1 MNLYVD
7 RVKLFCESLSS
18 VAAAASPG
26 VKAKSPD
33 LHGLTGNKLSP
44 KLLLNGRHFCR
55 RTSKRQKCRNEM
67 PKQRNKCKRNSAA
80 AEEKCRN
87 EMPKQRN
94 KSKRN
99 SAGAEEHDCNRR
111 ALCQERISRLPQT
124 IVPTHHQPNIGH
136 VRLRDIDAVGG
147 AHDDGDE
154 LLSAI
159 AKVSLV

>member
-1 MNLYVD
+1 VFGFSHTGSG
-7 RVKLFCESLSS
+7 RVKAVGENCPYEFLRGSSQAFLESLSS

-33 LHGLTGNKLSP
+33 LYGLTGNKLSP
-44 KLLLNGRHFCR
+44 KLLLNGRHSCR

-67 PKQRNKCKRNSAA
+67 PKQRNKSKRNSAA
-80 AEEKCRN
+80 
-87 EMPKQRN
+87 
-94 KSKRN
+94 
-99 SAGAEEHDCNRR
+99 AEEHDCNRR
-111 ALCQERISRLPQT
+111 AICQERISRLPQT

-147 AHDDGDE
+147 AHDDDDE

>member
-7 RVKLFCESLSS
+7 RVKLVCESLSS

-44 KLLLNGRHFCR
+44 KLLLNGRHSGR
-55 RTSKRQKCRNEM
+55 RISKRQKCRNEM
-67 PKQRNKCKRNSAA
+67 PKQC
-80 AEEKCRN
+80 
-87 EMPKQRN
+87 N

-111 ALCQERISRLPQT
+111 ALCQERVSRLPQT

-136 VRLRDIDAVGG
+136 VQLRDIDAVGG

>member
-26 VKAKSPD
+26 VKTKSPN

-44 KLLLNGRHFCR
+44 KLLLNGRHSGR
-55 RTSKRQKCRNEM
+55 RISKRQKCRNEM
-67 PKQRNKCKRNSAA
+67 PKQC
-80 AEEKCRN
+80 
-87 EMPKQRN
+87 N

-111 ALCQERISRLPQT
+111 ALCQERVSRLPQT

-136 VRLRDIDAVGG
+136 VQLRDIDAVGG

-159 AKVSLV
+159 DKVLLV